1 MKVYKWILCIVVIA
15 ALGFCFVR
23 FGSFDSDEA
32 QLQEPTAEPQPSEPT
47 TEFDFSAEAFNT
59 RLLTALN
66 EYRTRNNLEPWRLD
80 EALTAAA
87 KTRAQ
92 ECSVLG
98 TKSHTRSD
106 GSPWFTVLG
115 ITENFNYSEIT
126 GLSGHSPDDLLRKW
140 VSSESINSSL
150 LDPAYSACGV
160 ECEAIG
166 SEVFCVMILFKP

>member
-1 MKVYKWILCIVVIA
+1 M
-15 ALGFCFVR
+15 
-23 FGSFDSDEA
+23 
-32 QLQEPTAEPQPSEPT
+32 
-47 TEFDFSAEAFNT
+47 
-59 RLLTALN
+59 
-66 EYRTRNNLEPWRLD
+66 
-80 EALTAAA
+80 
-87 KTRAQ
+87 
-92 ECSVLG
+92 LG